1 MLARDSSQ
9 ISRND
14 IVIDEICSL
23 NWRNLSADDMTAV
36 AWAYYYFSIQFR
48 ENLRIACASR
58 PDDPA
63 LKLLLAEECDTS
75 NLSPYPGIAEAGE
88 KMNHD
93 EFMRRALKLK
103 QLPAETRWRFSR
115 AGSNYLSAVKNVPT
129 HIRGQSMA
137 SYEDGGLERVFE
149 AMLTAPHH
157 DDPLLNAFRFFLA
170 EHIRFD
176 SDPVAGHGN
185 LSRHLG
191 DDDKISE
198 LWRLFLQLLIEA
210 TPSLSHQAREERI
223 HAAS

>member
-1 MLARDSSQ
+1 MFARDSSE

-14 IVIDEICSL
+14 TVIDEICSL
-23 NWRNLSADDMTAV
+23 NWHSLTAEDMTAV

-48 ENLRIACASR
+48 ENLQIACTSR

-75 NLSPYPGIAEAGE
+75 NLSPYPGIAEVGE

-93 EFMRRALKLK
+93 EFMRRALELK
-103 QLPAETRWRFSR
+103 QLPAETRWRYSR
-115 AGSNYLSAVKNVPT
+115 AGSDYLRAVKRVPT

-149 AMLTAPHH
+149 AMLTAPCY
-157 DDPLLNAFRFFLA
+157 DDPLLNAFRFFLT

-191 DDDKISE
+191 DDDNVSE
-198 LWRLFLQLLIEA
+198 LWQLFSQLLLET
-210 TPSLSHQAREERI
+210 TPSLSHPAREERI